1 MPGLTFMTR
10 YVKGTDAQVLSTGSG
25 RERELDIELQ
35 YRVQSGPLK
44 ALDIRLRNAA
54 YRSDFSR
61 NANDTRVILSYPI
74 SFL

>member
-1 MPGLTFMTR
+1 
-10 YVKGTDAQVLSTGSG
+10 
-25 RERELDIELQ
+25 ERELDIELQ